1 MNPQELKKSI
11 CQREL
16 EYGCYDPKIEGIT
29 IYTLIRREVR
39 ASVEREAGFQVMDV
53 SMKVNKKAALRSS
66 FISFLHLIR
75 LFLSR
80 KRYTTVFN
88 AFPRVDR
95 INGVYMD
102 KFTDSVI
109 EEGGI
114 AGDYLI
120 LDHGRAG
127 VHPKPRFHDDK
138 IVYWDFLHVMARAYT
153 VIFYKRFERKH
164 QKVFDDVFMS
174 IEKAFDLK
182 FDRVTYVKMFY
193 QNFLLINMLQVILRK
208 KATKQVIGPARP
220 LHLFIAAHRLGIKA
234 IELQH
239 GITYGETTLYS
250 GYQDPLLVPDV
261 FLAFGD
267 NRPLNVYGIDESKIV
282 NVGWALWDFLARLKK
297 NSQSEK
303 KDILVISEPEVTD
316 AIINAVMI
324 LAESYP
330 DNTFFVRPHPH
341 EIITDQQ
348 KSIINSKKNVM
359 LQDCHINITEAMMNF
374 DYVIGENST
383 VIYEALSEKKK
394 VGRLFFEGLHPKY
407 LQPEDKECFWE
418 IHNMDDF
425 RTYLEDDLS
434 ARRSKSIYSKFNKEK
449 FLSILE

>member
-1 MNPQELKKSI
+1 M
-11 CQREL
+11 
-16 EYGCYDPKIEGIT
+16 
-29 IYTLIRREVR
+29 
-39 ASVEREAGFQVMDV
+39 
-53 SMKVNKKAALRSS
+53 
-66 FISFLHLIR
+66 
-75 LFLSR
+75 
-80 KRYTTVFN
+80 
-88 AFPRVDR
+88 
-95 INGVYMD
+95 
-102 KFTDSVI
+102 
-109 EEGGI
+109 
-114 AGDYLI
+114 
-120 LDHGRAG
+120 
-127 VHPKPRFHDDK
+127 
-138 IVYWDFLHVMARAYT
+138 
-153 VIFYKRFERKH
+153 
-164 QKVFDDVFMS
+164 
-174 IEKAFDLK
+174 
-182 FDRVTYVKMFY
+182 
-193 QNFLLINMLQVILRK
+193 
-208 KATKQVIGPARP
+208 
-220 LHLFIAAHRLGIKA
+220 
-234 IELQH
+234 
-239 GITYGETTLYS
+239 
-250 GYQDPLLVPDV
+250 

-316 AIINAVMI
+316 AIINAVVI

-407 LQPEDKECFWE
+407 LQPEDKDCFWE
-418 IHNMDDF
+418 IHNTDDF